1 MAVKTLKCILCHRKT
16 EKNNF
21 CILHF
26 EALENIIGKYELW
39 RKFLKISW
47 RECLKEIEQNSLT
60 GEWVKEV
67 ADFLIT
73 NEGII
78 SVKES

>member
-1 MAVKTLKCILCHRKT
+1 
-16 EKNNF
+16 
-21 CILHF
+21 LHL
-26 EALENIIGKYELW
+26 EALENIIAKFDLW
-39 RKFLKISW
+39 RKALKISW
-47 RECLKEIEQNSLT
+47 REYLREIEQNSLT

-73 NEGII
+73 NEGLI

>member
-1 MAVKTLKCILCHRKT
+1 MIA
-16 EKNNF
+16 
-21 CILHF
+21 
-26 EALENIIGKYELW
+26 KYELW